1 MSVSP
6 PASPPE
12 LVPAAAQRDRLA
24 VPAVVAAIVGA
35 GGMLLLSALGML
47 TGVAFEA
54 GISIGIW
61 FLGQSVLSLL
71 FYAAAMAG
79 LVMGV
84 VVATRSR
91 VSRTVGYVAIGLV
104 LGVGLLQHLFGIVR
118 AIVLVVQGH

>member
-1 MSVSP
+1 MSVSTS
-6 PASPPE
+6 ASPFAG
-12 LVPAAAQRDRLA
+12 VPAAGERDRLA
-24 VPAVVAAIVGA
+24 VPAVIAAIVGA
-35 GGMLLLSALGML
+35 GGRLLLSALGML

-91 VSRTVGYVAIGLV
+91 VSRRVGYVAIGLV

>member
-47 TGVAFEA
+47 TGVAFKA

-71 FYAAAMAG
+71 FYAASMAG
-79 LVMGV
+79 LIMGV

-91 VSRTVGYVAIGLV
+91 VSRRVGYVAIGLV
-104 LGVGLLQHLFGIVR
+104 LGVGLLMHLFGIVR